1 MPGIFHDHE
10 RAEVRVQNR
19 RRNFIGLFCFSPLFL
34 WGKNRDFRH
43 YFTVSAAVLNFFLSR
58 KGSSGG
64 EVGGAEEGGKDRDGE
79 NIDKAET
86 ETYYFPFLSR
96 REENILHVLSLP
108 SFSSSF
114 SYH

>member
-19 RRNFIGLFCFSPLFL
+19 RRNFIGLFCFSPLFY
-34 WGKNRDFRH
+34 GEKIAIRH
-43 YFTVSAAVLNFFLSR
+43 YFTVSAAVLHFFLSR